1 MIRLSRGD
9 NMYTRWCVPID
20 EHETRQFYITAFWPS
35 SQRTRR
41 FTEKIRWPITFRFIN
56 HRNFGMQDADFLANT
71 RYDRIERFSQFD
83 VETVAWRRFCIL
95 TARYGRHDRIP
106 KEELAAAFGAAADA
120 ESANG
125 D

>member
-1 MIRLSRGD
+1 
-9 NMYTRWCVPID
+9 
-20 EHETRQFYITAFWPS
+20 
-35 SQRTRR
+35 
-41 FTEKIRWPITFRFIN
+41 
-56 HRNFGMQDADFLANT
+56 MQDADFLANT

-106 KEELAAAFGAAADA
+106 KEELVAAFGAAADA